1 MKKMFR
7 AACSFLM
14 ALAMCFSML
23 QISAFATSEMPYA
36 SENNGITT
44 FHNLDQLK
52 DNESVTHEFLDRNGN
67 PASISIKRIP
77 ATARSSASWLVSVDS
92 VFVDAEYYVDV
103 TNNKIVN
110 ARDWAIYTLGCD
122 YSDVELQYTSSYA
135 RLSFKTTIAGV
146 YNGTC
151 WLQATIRGTNNE
163 VDVTHFV

>member
-7 AACSFLM
+7 AACSLLM
-14 ALAMCFSML
+14 ALTMCFSVL
-23 QISAFATSEMPYA
+23 QISAFAATEAPYA
-36 SENNGITT
+36 SENNGTTT

-52 DNESVTHEFLDRNGN
+52 DNESVTHEFLDCNGN

-77 ATARSSASWLVSVDS
+77 ATARSSASWLISLDS
-92 VFVDAEYYVDV
+92 ISVDAEYYVDV

-110 ARDWAIYTLGCD
+110 ARDWAIYTFVYD
-122 YSDVELQYTSSYA
+122 YSDVDLMYTSSYA
-135 RLSFKTTIAGV
+135 RLSFKTSMSGV

-151 WLQATIRGTNNE
+151 WLKATIRGTNNE